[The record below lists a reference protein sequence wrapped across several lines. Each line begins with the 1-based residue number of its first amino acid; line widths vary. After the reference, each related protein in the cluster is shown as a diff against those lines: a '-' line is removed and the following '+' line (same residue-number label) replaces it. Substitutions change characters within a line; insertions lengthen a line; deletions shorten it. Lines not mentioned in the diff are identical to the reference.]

1 MPPAPATMN
10 NAQAMMPR
18 RRVLFEVNLGRRG
31 VMAMTADFLTDQEWR
46 GLRRWRQFIFLVHI
60 FNRGLLILVPII
72 LARWIAHRL
81 F

>member
-1 MPPAPATMN
+1 
-10 NAQAMMPR
+10 MMPR

-60 FNRGLLILVPII
+60 FNRGLL
-72 LARWIAHRL
+72 
-81 F
+81 